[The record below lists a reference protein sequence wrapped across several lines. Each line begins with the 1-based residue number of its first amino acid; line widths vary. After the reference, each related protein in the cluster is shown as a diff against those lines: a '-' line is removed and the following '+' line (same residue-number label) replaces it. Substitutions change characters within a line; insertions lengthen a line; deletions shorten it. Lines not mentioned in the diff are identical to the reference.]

1 MRKYTMIVTEEDD
14 RYTFCEKGLCYY
26 ADHPWEGNLSSIVF
40 GDTAEELMG
49 NGSNEGLFYQLYET
63 SSGNRVGTGIVN
75 IDLLVDD
82 ISEYEK
88 KISYRGNVTAYLGIW
103 FEDQTVAAAT
113 FSCDFTDPEKIKSGM
128 EAFRICAMDT
138 YGSYTGKKIEKAEYV
153 DQEQYE
159 KMSREDIFIKTEQ
172 GQ

>member
-14 RYTFCEKGLCYY
+14 RYTLCEKGICYY

-49 NGSNEGLFYQLYET
+49 NGANEGLFYQLYET

-82 ISEYEK
+82 ISE
-88 KISYRGNVTAYLGIW
+88 
-103 FEDQTVAAAT
+103 
-113 FSCDFTDPEKIKSGM
+113 SGL
-128 EAFRICAMDT
+128 RT
-138 YGSYTGKKIEKAEYV
+138 
-153 DQEQYE
+153 
-159 KMSREDIFIKTEQ
+159 RP
-172 GQ
+172 

>member
-1 MRKYTMIVTEEDD
+1 MRKYAMIVTEEDN
-14 RYTFCEKGLCYY
+14 RYATGEKGLSYY
-26 ADHPWEGNLSSIVF
+26 ADHPWEGNLNSIVF

-49 NGSNEGLFYQLYET
+49 NGTNEGLFYQLYET

-103 FEDQTVAAAT
+103 FSDQTVAVAT
-113 FSCDFTDPEKIKSGM
+113 FSCDFTNPEKIKSGM
-128 EAFRICAMDT
+128 ETFRICAMDT
-138 YGSYTGKKIEKAEYV
+138 YGSYTGEKIEKAEYV

-159 KMSREDIFIKTEQ
+159 KMSKEGIFIKE
-172 GQ
+172 